1 MMFAEPEHIEADPV
15 GELDLLDDV
24 GEALV
29 DIDRL
34 AGARIAPR
42 LDEGVSAKLH
52 EMPRPRALRNARVVM
67 LA

>member
-1 MMFAEPEHIEADPV
+1 MVLAPAASVSPDPV
-15 GELDLLDDV
+15 GELDLLEDI

-34 AGARIAPR
+34 AGLGIAPG
-42 LDEGVSAKLH
+42 LDESVSAKLH
-52 EMPRPRALRNARVVM
+52 KDLDMPRFPVAAEAM